1 MHACYVTSVMSD
13 LCDPMDSSPPGFSI
27 HVFSRQE
34 YWSGFPCPLQGDLPD
49 PGIEPGSPA
58 SPAMKVDSLPLSH
71 QGNPRIK
78 HYTLRILFPLA
89 GFSRT

>member
-1 MHACYVTSVMSD
+1 MEPFLKMSETGSFAEIW
-13 LCDPMDSSPPGFSI
+13 MT
-27 HVFSRQE
+27 
-34 YWSGFPCPLQGDLPD
+34 
-49 PGIEPGSPA
+49 GIEPGSPA